1 LNTYLDQD
9 KLKSS
14 RTKIGI
20 YLGSEP
26 ESGGMFQYG
35 LSILDAAA
43 SLPKDRYKTIIACT
57 TERWEEHL
65 KFLGLEHFRISQNLL
80 WRIFKG
86 KGWLLLNLPI
96 SFWQRAFFNFNP
108 AFSRRLI
115 EESCSLWIFP
125 SQDTWTYLLPLNSLG
140 IIHDLMHR
148 YERKFPEAA
157 APLEYLRREKHYRA
171 ICKYSRGIL
180 VDSNCGGK
188 QVMESYK
195 VHADRIHVLPYVP
208 PGYIN
213 SQGHS
218 INFDTKYELP
228 RKFFFYPAQF
238 WEHKNHHNLLAAL
251 AGLKREIN
259 DIHLVLVGS
268 AKNAYKKTLE
278 YLNSMD
284 LSNNVT
290 ILGYVSSE
298 DMPELYHRTRALI
311 FPSFFGPT
319 NIPPLEACA
328 TGCPMAVSNIYGM
341 PEQLGDAALFFNPNA
356 VDEMMNAMK
365 RLWTDDDLC
374 RQLSRNGKKR
384 AALWNQ
390 NSFNGKFQ
398 TIIEDVARTAD
409 S

>member
-1 LNTYLDQD
+1 
-9 KLKSS
+9 
-14 RTKIGI
+14 
-20 YLGSEP
+20 
-26 ESGGMFQYG
+26 
-35 LSILDAAA
+35 
-43 SLPKDRYKTIIACT
+43 
-57 TERWEEHL
+57 
-65 KFLGLEHFRISQNLL
+65 
-80 WRIFKG
+80 
-86 KGWLLLNLPI
+86 
-96 SFWQRAFFNFNP
+96 
-108 AFSRRLI
+108 
-115 EESCSLWIFP
+115 
-125 SQDTWTYLLPLNSLG
+125 
-140 IIHDLMHR
+140 
-148 YERKFPEAA
+148 
-157 APLEYLRREKHYRA
+157 
-171 ICKYSRGIL
+171 
-180 VDSNCGGK
+180 
-188 QVMESYK
+188 MESYK

-208 PGYIN
+208 PEYIN
-213 SQGHS
+213 SQDHS
-218 INFDTKYELP
+218 INFDSKYELP